1 MTDGYARSGGN
12 GGKASSSNSKR
23 GLLAS
28 LWSLMTIL
36 TAISF
41 LSAFIFALSTKNYDG
56 DEDYNQYNSRYN
68 NNNNDNDS
76 GSQDEQQQ
84 ENDSR
89 YDYPEVAVTS
99 RALAFSALWTGVLAV
114 LLSVF
119 GTVILGW
126 QSPTG
131 LYYTC
136 CSSSVHRT
144 TPLGIGSFIGALL
157 MFANLTLVCSVLFG
171 EFEIRDSREGDDRNG
186 AGGDANQF
194 YGQRQNKSMAFSYMC
209 MVLTVLYAGF
219 AALTLTYA
227 TDVIDEHSIDERDD
241 MATNI
246 MMTST
251 KVGHFNAHT
260 GYDGYIGG
268 DAINHNRNVVGYD
281 GYIGERFDV
290 VGHRPRNGPAG
301 FVSTT
306 TPDATLA

>member
-1 MTDGYARSGGN
+1 MTDGYNEYVRSGGGV
-12 GGKASSSNSKR
+12 GGGGSSNSKR

-41 LSAFIFALSTKNYDG
+41 LTAFIFALSTKNYTDG
-56 DEDYNQYNSRYN
+56 DDANNQYYN
-68 NNNNDNDS
+68 NGNGNYNNNNDNDNDKD
-76 GSQDEQQQ
+76 GSQDEQQDG
-84 ENDSR
+84 ENNSYY

-99 RALAFSALWTGVLAV
+99 RALAFSALWTGVLAA

-171 EFEIRDSREGDDRNG
+171 EFE
-186 AGGDANQF
+186 
-194 YGQRQNKSMAFSYMC
+194 
-209 MVLTVLYAGF
+209 
-219 AALTLTYA
+219 
-227 TDVIDEHSIDERDD
+227 
-241 MATNI
+241 
-246 MMTST
+246 
-251 KVGHFNAHT
+251 
-260 GYDGYIGG
+260 
-268 DAINHNRNVVGYD
+268 
-281 GYIGERFDV
+281 
-290 VGHRPRNGPAG
+290 
-301 FVSTT
+301 VSTVVRKFNIEYYI
-306 TPDATLA
+306 